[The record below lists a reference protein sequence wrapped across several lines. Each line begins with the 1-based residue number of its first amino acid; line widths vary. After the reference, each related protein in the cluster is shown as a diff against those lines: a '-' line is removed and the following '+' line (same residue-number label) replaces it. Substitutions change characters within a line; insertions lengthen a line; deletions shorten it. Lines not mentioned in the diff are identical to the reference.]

1 MFNTVA
7 PTAVGQ
13 VGALMCW
20 EHLINPLKMHCY
32 QQHETVHA
40 GSWPPIFPHGG
51 MEHFGMSYQGIRSI
65 SATYAMEGGAF
76 VAMSTGLVSEAGARQ
91 IGLDY
96 AVSGEPLPAGAFHTI
111 PGGG

>member
-1 MFNTVA
+1 
-7 PTAVGQ
+7 
-13 VGALMCW
+13 
-20 EHLINPLKMHCY
+20 
-32 QQHETVHA
+32 
-40 GSWPPIFPHGG
+40 
-51 MEHFGMSYQGIRSI
+51 MSYQGIRSI